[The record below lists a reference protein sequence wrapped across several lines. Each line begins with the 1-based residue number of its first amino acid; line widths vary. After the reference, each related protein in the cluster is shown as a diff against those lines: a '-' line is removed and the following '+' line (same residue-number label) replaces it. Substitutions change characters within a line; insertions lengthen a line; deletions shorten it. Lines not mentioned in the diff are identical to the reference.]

1 MINNIF
7 EAIEKNHF
15 SYEEIKEKS
24 YISLINNS
32 EFDVNV
38 IIGFRSRKEF
48 LIPIIESFKKSFS
61 YYNNKFIIPKESKS
75 FCLTFVEHS
84 KISECKSQL
93 EGIVNYLWTPG
104 NIIEQYNRSFA
115 YNFGVKYSNKAK
127 YYLLHDVDILVK
139 ENFFEE
145 LFKNLNN
152 SKCIQPYG
160 KRRVLYLSEELTKKV
175 INKKININTLEEKTP
190 GIKLPMYAGQPALG
204 SKGGSIFVERNLYYE
219 VGGFDSQ
226 IFFGYAAED
235 QMFWDKIITVVGEIN
250 YSDNPSIDIF
260 HMWHPPT
267 NMTNPLMYEMENYM
281 IQFRGMTKKERFK
294 LLNIQKENFS
304 HKPIIV

>member
-7 EAIEKNHF
+7 EAIEKNNF
-15 SYEEIKEKS
+15 SYEQIRKKS
-24 YISLINNS
+24 CISLICDS

-38 IIGFRSRKEF
+38 IIGFKGRSEF
-48 LIPIIESFKKSFS
+48 LLPIIESFKKSFL
-61 YYNNKFIIPKESKS
+61 YHENKFVLPENKKS
-75 FCLTFVEHS
+75 FCLSFVEHS
-84 KISECKSQL
+84 EYQKNKSFL

-104 NIIEQYNRSFA
+104 NITEQYSRSFA

-145 LFKNLNN
+145 LFKNLNE
-152 SKCIQPYG
+152 SKCIQTYG
-160 KRRVLYLSEELTKKV
+160 KRRVLYLSKELTKRV
-175 INKKININTLEEKTP
+175 IEKEININDLNENSE
-190 GIKLPMYAGQPALG
+190 GVNLPMYAGMPAYG
-204 SKGGSIFVERNLYYE
+204 SKGGSIFVERDLYYE
-219 VGGFDSQ
+219 VGGFDPQ

-235 QMFWDKIITVVGEIN
+235 QMFWDKIVTAIGEIN

-267 NMTNPLMYEMENYM
+267 NMTNPLIYEMEDYM
-281 IQFRGMTKKERFK
+281 LQFRKMSKKERFK
-294 LLNIQKENFS
+294 FLNLQKDNF
-304 HKPIIV
+304 KD